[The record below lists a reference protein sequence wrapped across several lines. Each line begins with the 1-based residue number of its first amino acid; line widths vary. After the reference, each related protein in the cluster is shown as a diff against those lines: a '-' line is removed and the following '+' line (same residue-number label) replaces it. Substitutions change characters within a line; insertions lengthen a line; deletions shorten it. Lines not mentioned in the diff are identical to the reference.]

1 MPDKTALSLLTL
13 EIDRVGTKVVVRCR
27 GLLVAGMDD
36 VLYVTVKQ
44 LIPDNKRI
52 ILDLTD
58 LVRVDSMGLGAL
70 VRLYVS
76 ARSAGCDLQLKNL
89 GKQVRHLLGMTN
101 LLDVFAIIGEHGVKI
116 G

>member
-1 MPDKTALSLLTL
+1 MSDKAKILTFEVGSLDDDTA
-13 EIDRVGTKVVVRCR
+13 IVKCHGR
-27 GLLVAGMDD
+27 LVSGVDD
-36 VLYVTVKQ
+36 VLYVTVRQ
-44 LIPDNKRI
+44 LIPDFKRV

-58 LVRVDSMGLGAL
+58 LSHMDSMGLGTL
-70 VRLYVS
+70 VRLYVH

-89 GKQVRHLLGMTN
+89 GKQVRNLLGMTN

>member
-1 MPDKTALSLLTL
+1 MPEKTLSLLTL
-13 EIDRVGTKVVVRCR
+13 ELDRVGTTAIVRCR
-27 GLLVAGMDD
+27 GMLVSGVDD
-36 VLYVTVKQ
+36 VLYITVKQ
-44 LIPDNKRI
+44 LIPDYKRI
-52 ILDLTD
+52 VLDLTD

-76 ARSAGCDLQLKNL
+76 ARSANCDLQLKNL

>member
-1 MPDKTALSLLTL
+1 MPEKPTLSLLTL
-13 EIDRVGTKVVVRCR
+13 ELDRRGTTAIVRCR
-27 GLLVAGMDD
+27 GMLVSGVDD
-36 VLYVTVKQ
+36 VLYITVKQ
-44 LIPDNKRI
+44 LIPDYKRI
-52 ILDLTD
+52 VLDLTD

-76 ARSAGCDLQLKNL
+76 ARSANCDLQLKNL